1 MQKDKKTYIKNRDE
15 VSTVLARVKYALEN
29 NSVDINI
36 IYDRLSEEQKDIRHT
51 NRYTLNDL
59 FPDDDHVSVLK
70 QELGKLSLSD
80 YMESVVDDR
89 LPNKSLDVFGK
100 SYKNQ
105 DVYIKFRVELFEMQR
120 THGKDL
126 IVIVSFHYSDR
137 VFNKSDFPYKF

>member
-15 VSTVLARVKYALEN
+15 ISTVLARVKYALEN

-89 LPNKSLDVFGK
+89 LPNKCLDVFGK
-100 SYKNQ
+100 SYNNK

-120 THGKDL
+120 TYGKDL